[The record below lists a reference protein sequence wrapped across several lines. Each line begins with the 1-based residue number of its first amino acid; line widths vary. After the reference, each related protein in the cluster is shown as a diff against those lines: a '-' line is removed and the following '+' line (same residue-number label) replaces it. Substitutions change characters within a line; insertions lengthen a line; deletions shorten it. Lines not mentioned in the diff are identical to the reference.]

1 MKNKVSA
8 LFIGSCLLVS
18 SMSAM
23 GADMM
28 VRMRAISVMPVETGT
43 VAGGDVTISNAAV
56 PELDFSN
63 FFNESFAAELIL
75 ATATH
80 SVGAY
85 NTAAGNINL
94 GNVSLLPPTLLA
106 QYHKQFGKFK
116 PYAGA
121 GLNYTVFYGADS
133 GSDEVK
139 SLNYTNSLGY
149 AFQVGADYQ
158 IGDNLYLNFDV
169 KKLYL
174 STDVEAKL
182 YDNSVVKTQVNIN
195 PLIVGLGLGYK
206 F

>member
-1 MKNKVSA
+1 MKTKVSA
-8 LFIGSCLLVS
+8 LLLGSSLLVS

-28 VRMRAISVMPVETGT
+28 VRMRAISVMPVETGS
-43 VAGGDVTISNAAV
+43 VAGGNVTITNAAV
-56 PELDFSN
+56 PELDFSY
-63 FFNESFAAELIL
+63 FFNENFATELIL

-80 SVGAY
+80 NVGAY
-85 NTAAGNINL
+85 NTALGNLNL
-94 GNVSLLPPTLLA
+94 GSVSLLPPTLLA

-116 PYAGA
+116 PYVGA

-133 GSDEVK
+133 GSSAV
-139 SLNYTNSLGY
+139 NSVTYKNSMGY
-149 AFQVGADYQ
+149 AFQVGGDYQ
-158 IGDNLYLNFDV
+158 IGDNLYLNFDI

-174 STDVEAKL
+174 STDVEAK
-182 YDNSVVKTQVNIN
+182 YAGGTVKTQVNIN

>member
-1 MKNKVSA
+1 
-8 LFIGSCLLVS
+8 
-18 SMSAM
+18 
-23 GADMM
+23 MM

-56 PELDFSN
+56 PELDFSY
-63 FFNESFAAELIL
+63 FFNENFAAELIL

-80 SVGAY
+80 NVGAY
-85 NTAAGNINL
+85 NTALGNINI
-94 GNVSLLPPTLLA
+94 GSVSLLPPTLLA

-116 PYAGA
+116 PYVGA

-139 SLNYTNSLGY
+139 SISYTNSLGY
-149 AFQVGADYQ
+149 AFQIGADYQ
-158 IGDNLYLNFDV
+158 IGDNLYLNFDI
-169 KKLYL
+169 KKLTL
-174 STDVEAKL
+174 STDVEAET
-182 YDNSVVKTQVNIN
+182 YANGTVKTQVNIN

>member
-1 MKNKVSA
+1 MKTKVSA

-43 VAGGDVTISNAAV
+43 VAGGDVTIGNAAV
-56 PELDFSN
+56 PELDFSY

-80 SVGAY
+80 KVGVY
-85 NTAAGNINL
+85 DLAGAGADL
-94 GNVSLLPPTLLA
+94 GSVSLLPPTLLA

-116 PYAGA
+116 PYVGA
-121 GLNYTVFYGADS
+121 GLNYTVFYGADA
-133 GSDEVK
+133 GAVK
-139 SLNYTNSLGY
+139 TISYTNSLGY

-158 IGDNLYLNFDV
+158 IGDNLYLNFDI

-195 PLIVGLGLGYK
+195 PYIVGLGLGYK